1 MKFTSIILGL
11 LLQAPSP
18 SSAFLSVPHIRIS
31 KVQLSSSTAS
41 DFFSPPSSSETFSNA
56 ELETAFFSIDIENK
70 GSISRSCFAEAIHD
84 LGVDLPRV
92 QTDLLFDKYDAD
104 KGGSIDMMEF
114 KEVRS
119 GCNAYSSFENG
130 LMDTSH
136 IINPLHRVQHIIVD
150 EGSCACWR

>member
-1 MKFTSIILGL
+1 M
-11 LLQAPSP
+11 
-18 SSAFLSVPHIRIS
+18 
-31 KVQLSSSTAS
+31 
-41 DFFSPPSSSETFSNA
+41 
-56 ELETAFFSIDIENK
+56 
-70 GSISRSCFAEAIHD
+70 
-84 LGVDLPRV
+84 DLPRV

-119 GCNAYSSFENG
+119 GCNSYSSFENG

-136 IINPLHRVQHIIVD
+136 IITPLHRVQHIIVD